1 MGIKGQGHSRHSGP
15 IGRLTQATENRRVA
29 KMHAIKIADRHR
41 REHQRRR
48 AGIRPE
54 DERRRERQSERL
66 RVARQAEPDD
76 FSVAECNRSTVSW
89 GVDPRE
95 QDVDELHDDRQ
106 IWLSADMACRLGA
119 IDIGSN
125 SVRLFVAEAIRGGN
139 YRILDEEREPTRLGR
154 SVSAHGR
161 LDDESMD
168 RTVAALRTFKE
179 IAAGYQVTA
188 LRTIATC
195 AVREAR
201 NGPEF
206 CRRVREQVGLDV
218 EVISGDREAR
228 LAFSSVQQA
237 FDLAG
242 RNVVVAD
249 IGGGS
254 TEIVFATGTLIESIF
269 STPLGAVRLTE
280 QFGLGEGSDAAGFQ
294 QGLERLDAEI
304 AGCLKR
310 ETTRPLFAP
319 HFLVGCGGTFTTLAE
334 LVMAAKREFDTP
346 VSGYRISHAE
356 VRHLLD
362 RLCKLPL
369 RTRRNLPGMTP
380 DRADIIVAGLSI
392 IDALMK
398 RFRVNL
404 LAVHTRGVR
413 DGLVR
418 EMIEELQVSEAVGV
432 DAAALRDEAIQRL
445 AAACSG
451 ELEHGRTVAALAGR
465 IFEQLADPLD
475 LPQGDRLLLE
485 CAARLQD
492 VGYVINYD
500 QHHKHSYHLIRNSR
514 LPGLRAHDLE
524 LIANVARYHRGA
536 LPKRKHKNFARLS
549 SDDQRRVQRLAG
561 VLRLAGGLD
570 RSRTQQVRDVIVEVV
585 DGRVVFDVVAD
596 QEPQAD
602 IWGAQRRMELFE
614 KAYGLRAEFRWSA
627 GQTVA
632 VG

>member
-1 MGIKGQGHSRHSGP
+1 MDGQ
-15 IGRLTQATENRRVA
+15 
-29 KMHAIKIADRHR
+29 
-41 REHQRRR
+41 
-48 AGIRPE
+48 
-54 DERRRERQSERL
+54 
-66 RVARQAEPDD
+66 
-76 FSVAECNRSTVSW
+76 
-89 GVDPRE
+89 
-95 QDVDELHDDRQ
+95 HDDRQ
-106 IWLSADMACRLGA
+106 IWLSPEMACRLAA

-125 SVRLFVAEAIRGGN
+125 SVRLFVAEAIRGGT

-168 RTVAALRTFKE
+168 STVAALRNFKA
-179 IAAGYQVTA
+179 IAAGYQVTS

-206 CRRVREQVGLDV
+206 CRRVREQVGLEV

-228 LAFSSVQQA
+228 LAFASVQHA
-237 FDLAG
+237 FDLTG

-254 TEIVFATGTLIESIF
+254 TEIVFTTGNLIESIF

-280 QFGLGEGSDAAGFQ
+280 QFGLGEGGDPATFPQ
-294 QGLERLDAEI
+294 ELERLDAEI
-304 AGCLKR
+304 AGCLKK
-310 ETTRPLFAP
+310 ETTRPLFVP

-334 LVMAAKREFDTP
+334 IVMATKREVDIP
-346 VSGYRISHAE
+346 VAGYRVSHAE

-362 RLCKLPL
+362 RLRKMPL
-369 RTRRNLPGMTP
+369 RARRNMAGMTP
-380 DRADIIVAGLSI
+380 DRADIIIAGLSI

-398 RFRVNL
+398 RFRVNV

-418 EMIEELQVSEAVGV
+418 EMIDELQGSEIVG
-432 DAAALRDEAIQRL
+432 DATVQRDGAIERL

-451 ELEHGRTVAALAGR
+451 EVEHGRKVAALAGR
-465 IFEQLADPLD
+465 IFEQLADPLE
-475 LPQGDRLLLE
+475 LPPGDRLLLE
-485 CAARLQD
+485 SAARLQD

-514 LPGLRAHDLE
+514 LPGLRPHDLE

-536 LPKRKHKNFARLS
+536 MPKRKHKNLARLS

-561 VLRLAGGLD
+561 LLRLAGGLD
-570 RSRTQQVRDVIVEVV
+570 RSRTQLVQDVIVEIVA
-585 DGRVVFDVVAD
+585 GRVVIDVVAD

-602 IWGAQRRMELFE
+602 IWGAQRRVELFE
-614 KAYGLRAEFRWSA
+614 KAFGLPVEIRWSPSPAAAA
-627 GQTVA
+627 G
-632 VG
+632 

>member
-1 MGIKGQGHSRHSGP
+1 MDP
-15 IGRLTQATENRRVA
+15 P
-29 KMHAIKIADRHR
+29 
-41 REHQRRR
+41 
-48 AGIRPE
+48 AGK
-54 DERRRERQSERL
+54 QS
-66 RVARQAEPDD
+66 
-76 FSVAECNRSTVSW
+76 
-89 GVDPRE
+89 VDQPHE
-95 QDVDELHDDRQ
+95 DRQ
-106 IWLSADMACRLGA
+106 IWLSSEMASRLAA

-154 SVSAHGR
+154 SVSSLGR

-206 CRRVREQVGLDV
+206 CRRVREQVGLEV

-228 LAFSSVQQA
+228 LAFSSVQHA
-237 FDLAG
+237 FDLTG

-254 TEIVFATGTLIESIF
+254 TEIVFTTGQLIESIF

-280 QFGLGEGSDAAGFQ
+280 QFGLGEGVDAADIPQ
-294 QGLERLDAEI
+294 RLERLDEAI
-304 AGCLKR
+304 ADCLKR

-334 LVMAAKREFDTP
+334 LVMAAKHEVDIP
-346 VSGYRISHAE
+346 VAGYRVSHAE

-362 RLCKLPL
+362 RLRKMPV
-369 RTRRNLPGMTP
+369 RARRNLTGMTP

-418 EMIEELQVSEAVGV
+418 EMIEELQGGPAAG
-432 DAAALRDEAIQRL
+432 DTAALREAAIERL

-451 ELEHGRTVAALAGR
+451 EIEHGRQVATLAGR

-475 LPQGDRLLLE
+475 LPAGDRLLLE

-500 QHHKHSYHLIRNSR
+500 QHHKHSYHLIRNAR
-514 LPGLRAHDLE
+514 LPGLRAHELE
-524 LIANVARYHRGA
+524 LIANIARYHRGA
-536 LPKRKHKNFARLS
+536 LPKRKHKNLARLS
-549 SDDQRRVQRLAG
+549 LDDQQRVHRLAG
-561 VLRLAGGLD
+561 LLRLAGGLD
-570 RSRTQQVRDVIVEVV
+570 RSRTQQVRDVRVQIM
-585 DGRVVFDVVAD
+585 DGRVVLDVIAD

-602 IWGAQRRMELFE
+602 IWGAQRRVELFE
-614 KAYGLRAEFRWSA
+614 KAFDRSVEIRWASA
-627 GQTVA
+627 TAAAAG
-632 VG
+632 